1 MKSIKNVDFRN
12 KKVIIRCDFNVPIKD
27 NKILDDNRIKM
38 SLETINYIKDKAS
51 KIILLSHL
59 GRIKTLEDKKNK
71 SLKIIIPVLE
81 DLIKEKIGF
90 YDYTDNTKSELNKKI
105 VLFENTRFFDLD
117 NNKESDND
125 IDLSKY
131 FASFADIYVNDAF
144 AVSHRKNASN
154 YGITNFLPSYNGF
167 LVEKEINMLNNLLD
181 NIEKPYIVILGGS
194 KVKDKIGVINNLIE
208 KVDKIIISGAMA
220 FTFLYAKNYEV
231 GKSIVDTYSITYAK
245 DLLNKYGNKIILIKD
260 CYVSKNLEK
269 EKKLKS
275 IEEINIDEI
284 GYDIGPKTIKE
295 YENVIKEAKTIF
307 FNGPV
312 GLFENEKYE
321 YGTKEIIK
329 ILNNTDAKIIIG
341 GGDTVNAAKKYKIKN
356 AYLSTGGG
364 AALKYLEDKN
374 LPGIIL

>member
-245 DLLNKYGNKIILIKD
+245 DLLNKYSDKIILIKD
-260 CYVSKNLEK
+260 CYVSKDLEK
-269 EKKLKS
+269 EKELKS

-312 GLFENEKYE
+312 GLFENENMNME
-321 YGTKEIIK
+321 Q
-329 ILNNTDAKIIIG
+329 
-341 GGDTVNAAKKYKIKN
+341 KK
-356 AYLSTGGG
+356 
-364 AALKYLEDKN
+364 
-374 LPGIIL
+374 